1 MGMMVA
7 KPSERTGVKIVL
19 TVDTQTTQ
27 SEYRGYDLF
36 ELLLDGGELIDFN
49 GGKVIYRQMPDY
61 HEIEWFTEDRHFSL
75 KAVKQVPL
83 SDFGTIFRSE
93 VGK

>member
-1 MGMMVA
+1 
-7 KPSERTGVKIVL
+7 
-19 TVDTQTTQ
+19 
-27 SEYRGYDLF
+27 
-36 ELLLDGGELIDFN
+36 
-49 GGKVIYRQMPDY
+49 MPDY